1 MQKKI
6 AAVYKDIV
14 QIKEINYPGVFDFDQ
29 NMKIVLLSN
38 KEVNEFFSDNNSYT
52 FLRPSSRYCGS
63 NLFTKNGLAFVQNK
77 IGVTECKLTEE
88 HEQTNLENLPERLR
102 PVPTSGKKKLLLL
115 TRQGSTCVV
124 LFW

>member
-88 HEQTNLENLPERLR
+88 HEQTNLENLPETCAHFR
-102 PVPTSGKKKLLLL
+102 KKKK
-115 TRQGSTCVV
+115 S
-124 LFW
+124 FYY